1 MGILKVIDKAY
12 DNVDAVENLI
22 FYIAE
27 RSEISGGWGIS
38 MESPESIVAEFKA
51 VKRFWNKS
59 GGRQVKHFIFS
70 WDGKCWLEL
79 PQIQYMAASLTLFFQ
94 PRFQVFWGVHL
105 DTDNPH
111 IHFAVNTVSFADGKM
126 LSFGLGDWIEFCQFK
141 DMLLEE
147 IRRKYRLK
155 NRI

>member
-79 PQIQYMAASLTLFFQ
+79 SQIQYMAASLTLFFQ

-126 LSFGLGDWIEFCQFK
+126 MSFGPGDLIEFCQFK
-141 DMLLEE
+141 DKLLEE
-147 IRRKYRLK
+147 IRRQYRLK